1 MILCYSFSVPIGF
14 PESYENNILLHS
26 FSSKVLKPVLHE
38 VSDVIIPNFSSQIN
52 IFIEMKGVSVTNNFA
67 LSLVPYNLQG
77 KEFDFYPS
85 FGKIIRH
92 K

>member
-26 FSSKVLKPVLHE
+26 FSSKVLKPVLSE
-38 VSDVIIPNFSSQIN
+38 VSDVIISNFSSQIN
-52 IFIEMKGVSVTNNFA
+52 ILTEMEGVSVTNNFA
-67 LSLVPYNLQG
+67 LSITPFKLQG
-77 KEFDFYPS
+77 KDFDFYPT
-85 FGKIIRH
+85 FGKIIRR